1 MADARI
7 RVEANSATLP
17 KTFIRSGK
25 FEWIIDEPESF
36 GGQSQGPS
44 PVETLLAAIA
54 SCIVAAGHWIAGEM
68 GIVIHNIRIA
78 VEGTIDSDKF
88 FGKVTSKR
96 AGFSNIELSISLDTE
111 ASDDLIKKW
120 LDQTL
125 DRCPVIDN
133 LLKPVHI
140 TTQISY

>member
-1 MADARI
+1 
-7 RVEANSATLP
+7 
-17 KTFIRSGK
+17 
-25 FEWIIDEPESF
+25 
-36 GGQSQGPS
+36 
-44 PVETLLAAIA
+44 
-54 SCIVAAGHWIAGEM
+54 M